1 MQGMVTFVD
10 TDKTKPKRH
19 PGMCYRMAGWH
30 ECGKTKGGL
39 VALRILPLD
48 MPVPIVPVGGQMLL
62 TDA

>member
-1 MQGMVTFVD
+1 
-10 TDKTKPKRH
+10 
-19 PGMCYRMAGWH
+19 MCYRMAGWH